1 MFENLTAS
9 GAIPSL
15 NALRAFEAM
24 ARTGGATRAAAEL
37 NVTHSAVSR
46 QVKALEAQLGL
57 RLFEG
62 PRHALTLTEAGRG
75 LLPGLT
81 AAFDQIAAAVAEAR
95 GTGRDLHVAVNAS
108 LAVKWL
114 IPRLADFN
122 RLHPQVRVHLVELAP
137 HAVSR
142 RGADMLLRLL
152 DTPRIEALGAI
163 AVIPNAVGPVIAP
176 ALAQDDARTAVLT
189 APRLTPRTHATA
201 WKDWAGL
208 SGRRLPPAPERPV
221 AHLHFALDGALAGWG
236 AAVLPW
242 ALTAEAVTD
251 GRLLAP
257 FGFARDDGA
266 VAAIPGAG
274 EMSQDRRLLL
284 RWLTDQGRAMP
295 AAPDAT

>member
-1 MFENLTAS
+1 MFENLTTA
-9 GAIPSL
+9 GAPPSL

-24 ARTGGATRAAAEL
+24 ARTGSATRAAAEL

-75 LLPGLT
+75 LLPALT

-95 GTGRDLHVAVNAS
+95 GDGRDLHVAANAS

-142 RGADMLLRLL
+142 RGADVLLRLL
-152 DTPRIEALGAI
+152 DASRIDSLGALR
-163 AVIPNAVGPVIAP
+163 VIPNAIGPVIAP
-176 ALAQDDARTAVLT
+176 ALVRDDARADTLS
-189 APRLTPRTHATA
+189 APRLAPRTHLSA
-201 WKDWAGL
+201 WKDWARL
-208 SGRRLPPAPERPV
+208 TNRRLPEAPERPV
-221 AHLHFALDGALAGWG
+221 AHLHFALDSALAGWG

-242 ALTAEAVTD
+242 ALTAEAVKD

-257 FGFARDDGA
+257 FGFARDEGA

-274 EMSQDRRLLL
+274 EMSKGRRQFL
-284 RWLTDQGRAMP
+284 RWLSDQGRAMP
-295 AAPDAT
+295 DAPDAT